1 MERDAIDLG
10 KVHVFRLFNKYFIP
24 TLLGMLCISA
34 VTAIDGI
41 FVGHGVGS
49 DGVAAINICI
59 PVLMLLMGV
68 ALMLGAGCSVVA
80 SIHLSRGKEKTA
92 RMNVTQTL
100 VFATLVTLVPS
111 VVIMLFP
118 DAAGRLLGSSEHLLP
133 LVRDYM
139 LWFVPSLLFEM
150 WVSIAL
156 FIIRLDGAPKLAM
169 WCNIIPAAIN
179 IVLDWLFIFPLGWGV
194 AGAAAATTVSLVVG
208 GIISMGYLL
217 FRARRLRPALPK
229 WSRKSLCLSLRNI
242 GYQCR
247 IGSSAFLGECTMA
260 MLVFVGNQVYM
271 RYLGD
276 DGVGAFGI
284 MCYYTPFVFMVG
296 NAIAQSAQPIISY
309 NFGAG
314 LYERAAATERI
325 ALLTAVV
332 CGVAVTLL
340 FALCPQ
346 YLVGL
351 FIDPAVPA
359 AQIAVDG
366 FPLFSAAFVFFI
378 LNLTAVGYYQSVER
392 IRPATAF
399 ALLRGAIFLVPS
411 FLLLPEALGV
421 DGIWLALAAS
431 EAGTTIC
438 IVVFYLCGRR
448 RSA

>member
-1 MERDAIDLG
+1 MNRTPRDYTHRSWLA
-10 KVHVFRLFNKYFIP
+10 
-24 TLLGMLCISA
+24 
-34 VTAIDGI
+34 
-41 FVGHGVGS
+41 
-49 DGVAAINICI
+49 VAA
-59 PVLMLLMGV
+59 L
-68 ALMLGAGCSVVA
+68 
-80 SIHLSRGKEKTA
+80 
-92 RMNVTQTL
+92 
-100 VFATLVTLVPS
+100 
-111 VVIMLFP
+111 
-118 DAAGRLLGSSEHLLP
+118 
-133 LVRDYM
+133 
-139 LWFVPSLLFEM
+139 
-150 WVSIAL
+150 
-156 FIIRLDGAPKLAM
+156 
-169 WCNIIPAAIN
+169 
-179 IVLDWLFIFPLGWGV
+179 
-194 AGAAAATTVSLVVG
+194 
-208 GIISMGYLL
+208 
-217 FRARRLRPALPK
+217 
-229 WSRKSLCLSLRNI
+229 
-242 GYQCR
+242 
-247 IGSSAFLGECTMA
+247 
-260 MLVFVGNQVYM
+260 
-271 RYLGD
+271 
-276 DGVGAFGI
+276 
-284 MCYYTPFVFMVG
+284 
-296 NAIAQSAQPIISY
+296 
-309 NFGAG
+309 
-314 LYERAAATERI
+314 I